1 MKKLFLTI
9 LFTLVLS
16 GGAYAKLV
24 KLNCS
29 FRDAYVVMDNN
40 RTKKLTP
47 DMGAYQYYSADDIIS
62 FNEDFKSFVG
72 MEADR
77 FDDEIISVTMLD
89 EIKGP
94 NGKIDLKKVWTV
106 NRVTGVLTKEIYTKV
121 IGRDTSWGTADTI
134 RYDCRKAKKKF

>member
-16 GGAYAKLV
+16 VGAYAKLV

-47 DMGAYQYYSADDIIS
+47 DMDAYKYYSADDIIS